1 VKCASCSGRTHVLES
16 RADGVAVLRRREC
29 VACKAR
35 AWTVEAVR
43 GQWDAVAPGARVKR
57 ERKVSKTDVP
67 GLKVRAAARRVI
79 EERRDLDSV
88 TERESERFSHDDLR
102 RELGW

>member
-1 VKCASCSGRTHVLES
+1 MS
-16 RADGVAVLRRREC
+16 
-29 VACKAR
+29 CKAR

-43 GQWDAVAPGARVKR
+43 GSWDEVAPGARVKR
-57 ERKVSKTDVP
+57 EKRVSKADVP
-67 GLKVRAAARRVI
+67 GYKVRAAARRVI

-88 TERESERFSHDDLR
+88 SERESERLSHDDLR